1 MRRGAR
7 GPDPLSSPAPPR
19 PAVPDGR
26 DRLRDA
32 YERTLFTAPS
42 TDRLF
47 NLYRDRDAALD
58 AADASARRRANLLE
72 ALDRLPS
79 GSTDVLVVA
88 EAPGPW
94 GTRFSGV
101 PLASEAQLAEGAFG
115 LAGTPSS
122 LRFER
127 EGRPHRES
135 SSTVYR
141 TLMAPH
147 AGRFWTWG
155 TVPLHPHRP
164 GAPLTIRA
172 PTAAEARAWH
182 GLLALHAEAL
192 APRVVVAVGRHAERA
207 LAAVGVPAV
216 YVRHPSQGGAP
227 AFRAGM
233 AAIWDAL

>member
-1 MRRGAR
+1 MA
-7 GPDPLSSPAPPR
+7 DAT
-19 PAVPDGR
+19 V
-26 DRLRDA
+26 RLRRA
-32 YERTLFTAPS
+32 YEQTLFAAPS

-47 NLYRDRDAALD
+47 NLYRDRDDALD
-58 AADASARRRANLLE
+58 TADAPARRRANLLA
-72 ALDRLPS
+72 ALDRLPA
-79 GSTDVLVVA
+79 GPVDVLVVA

-101 PLASEAQLAEGAFG
+101 PLASEAQLADRAFG

-122 LRFER
+122 ARFER

-135 SSTVYR
+135 SSTIYR
-141 TLMAPH
+141 TLMAPY
-147 AGRFWTWG
+147 AGRFWTWS

-192 APRVVVAVGRHAERA
+192 APRRVVAVGRHAERA
-207 LAAVGVPAV
+207 LAAVGVAAT

-233 AAIWDAL
+233 AAVWDGLDEQ